1 VCNAPPP
8 SCNPVIKLASE
19 MLAGIV
25 HVMARKRIRYE
36 GVPAAILLRIEV
48 FRMGGGGA
56 MRLLLRRGL

>member
-1 VCNAPPP
+1 
-8 SCNPVIKLASE
+8 

-48 FRMGGGGA
+48 FRIWGGGGA
-56 MRLLLRRGL
+56 RRLLLRRGL